1 MKELHLLEVEE
12 VECCFFLPQSKQVVC
27 SFGLTFGQGHK
38 QNNNNNNNNNKIMR
52 FGHNALD
59 P

>member
-1 MKELHLLEVEE
+1 VKELHLLEVEE
-12 VECCFFLPQSKQVVC
+12 VECCFFFPQSKQVVC

-38 QNNNNNNNNNKIMR
+38 QNNNNNNKIMR